1 MSPVT
6 ATRSWLEGLVIGLN
20 LCPFAQRVIDDN
32 SLHIAVC
39 DGDDEPEWVAELLR
53 QLDFIWQS
61 DENTVATSLLVF
73 SQGLKDFEEF
83 WDFVGLAEELLTE
96 AGLEG
101 HIQLASFHPEYCFE
115 GVSPDH
121 PGNYTN
127 RSPYPT
133 LHFIREQQLSAAL
146 QSFSHPEKIPEQN
159 VQRLT
164 EMGVPE
170 IRKLMA
176 KHGLTGDTPPSTH

>member
-1 MSPVT
+1 MSPHA

-39 DGDDEPEWVAELLR
+39 DDEDEPELVAELLR

-61 DENTVATSLLVF
+61 DASVVSTSLLVF
-73 SQGLKDFEEF
+73 SRGLRDFDQF
-83 WDFVGLAEELLTE
+83 WDFVGLAEDLLAE

-101 HIQLASFHPEYCFE
+101 HIQIASFHPHYRFE
-115 GVSPDH
+115 GVSPQH
-121 PGNYTN
+121 ASNYTN

-133 LHFIREQQLSAAL
+133 LHFIREQQLSDAL
-146 QSFSHPEKIPEQN
+146 QSFDHPEKIPEQN

-164 EMGVPE
+164 ELGISE
-170 IRKLMA
+170 ISNLMA
-176 KHGLTGDTPPSTH
+176 KHGLTVDTTPIER